1 MNLARRSLVLGSLTL
16 VAACGGGRDE
26 TPTAPSPGPGSAVT
40 ITIGADGVTTPRT
53 VTISPGSR
61 VSFVNNHNRAHD
73 ISSDPHPDHTDC
85 PEIDQIGVLQP
96 GQTALTGNLTVT
108 RTCGFHD
115 HNIPTDRNLQGTI
128 RIQ

>member
-1 MNLARRSLVLGSLTL
+1 MNRLPLHLVLGLLTL
-16 VAACGGGRDE
+16 IAACGGGDD
-26 TPTAPSPGPGSAVT
+26 TPTAPSPGTGTSAAT
-40 ITIGADGVTTPRT
+40 LTIGANGVTTPNA
-53 VTISPGSR
+53 VTIAPGSR
-61 VSFVNNHNRAHD
+61 VTFVNNHNRAHD